1 MLQKK
6 SKILLYFLCG
16 IAIPCLLLSYFA
28 YRGIQNDRA
37 IYEQQMLQKNQQTAG
52 RIVETIHSH
61 FCEIEQ
67 RAASLIA
74 SLPRHP
80 DPPLL
85 DRLHSLKNS
94 HPLVEDCFLFNSQT
108 DEISLPVSRLLFTH
122 DNKMENANPQRDIA
136 VLPGFAQGLQSEF
149 QKHDFGQA
157 VKSYQAAF
165 SDAKNKSI
173 KGEILNAI
181 ARTQKKAGNFSD
193 AIESYQN
200 LLEEFGEVV
209 SSNGIPLK
217 LAAQIELGFIYRT
230 LKDTL
235 KSFQHYLTAYH
246 DLFQGTCLLEQS
258 RYEFWSHTLNDSLHK
273 IFQDE
278 NSSFHF
284 VFSDSFKTIQDEESQ
299 QKKITRR
306 LLKFQAEAGNLIS
319 KKLLSRPGSDFFR
332 FGVSLDDQQY
342 FVSMIGPMPKE
353 STDFLGILWRRNL
366 IQDSLLHF
374 LMNEHLP
381 DDHISWKVTDD
392 ENCVILQS
400 ENYAAENTRLLVTA
414 SFVDNFPN
422 WTLALFRQNPNLI
435 EDLLA
440 SRRSFYFYVF
450 LLIAGILVFGLILT
464 IRSVS
469 HELEFVKLKSD
480 FVSSVSHELKSP
492 LTSIRQ
498 LAEMLQ
504 TGRVPT
510 EERRQKY
517 YDVIVEQSKRL
528 ALMISNVLDFAKME
542 DGKKQF
548 EFESTDMEP
557 FLREAIAE
565 IQQQVSHQ
573 EFTITVNIAKTLPTI
588 AIDRNAI
595 SQAITNLFD
604 NAIKYSDLIKT
615 VNVDSFLKD
624 GYLHISIQDF
634 GAGISQEEM
643 AKIFDRFYR
652 GNTEF
657 IRSRKGSGLGLTLVK
672 QIIQAHHGTIE
683 IASEPG
689 RGSTF
694 TIKIPA
700 H

>member
-1 MLQKK
+1 VLQKK

-37 IYEQQMLQKNQQTAG
+37 IYEQQMLQKNQQIAG
-52 RIVETIHSH
+52 RIVATTHSC
-61 FCEIEQ
+61 FSEIEL
-67 RAASLIA
+67 RTASLIA
-74 SLPRHP
+74 SLPI
-80 DPPLL
+80 DSDPLL
-85 DRLHSLKNS
+85 LDKLHSLKNS
-94 HPLVEDCFLFNSQT
+94 HPIIEDCFLFNSKT
-108 DEISLPVSRLLFTH
+108 DEIALPVSRLLFTH
-122 DNKMENANPQRDIA
+122 DNKVENNNPQRDVA
-136 VLPGFAQGLQSEF
+136 FLPGFAQGLQNEF
-149 QKHDFGQA
+149 QKHDYGQA
-157 VKSYQAAF
+157 IKSYQAAF
-165 SDAKNKSI
+165 SNAKNRNL

-193 AIESYQN
+193 AIQSYQK
-200 LLEEFGEVV
+200 LSGEFSEVF

-217 LAAQIELGFIYRT
+217 LAAQIELGFIYGA

-235 KSFQHYLTAYH
+235 KSVQHYLTAYH
-246 DLFQGTCLLEQS
+246 DLFQGTWSLEQS

-284 VFSDSFKTIQDEESQ
+284 VYFDSFKTIQDEESQ
-299 QKKITRR
+299 HKKTTRR
-306 LLKFQAEAGNLIS
+306 LLKFQTEAGNLIS
-319 KKLLSRPGSDFFR
+319 RKFLSRPGSDSYR
-332 FGVSLDDQQY
+332 FGVSLDDQDY
-342 FVSMIGPMPKE
+342 FISLVGPMLKE
-353 STDFLGILWRRNL
+353 LNDFFGILWRRNL
-366 IQDSLLHF
+366 IQDSLLFF
-374 LMNEHLP
+374 LTNENLP
-381 DDHISWKVTDD
+381 DDHISWIISDD
-392 ENCVILQS
+392 EKQVISQS
-400 ENYAAENTRLLVTA
+400 ENYAAENTSLLVTT

-422 WTLALFRQNPNLI
+422 WTLALYRQNPNLI
-435 EDLLA
+435 EDLLS
-440 SRRSFYFYVF
+440 SRRSIYFYIF
-450 LLIAGILVFGLILT
+450 MLIAGILAFGLFLS

-528 ALMISNVLDFAKME
+528 SLMISNVLDFAKME
-542 DGKKQF
+542 ERKKQF
-548 EFESTDMEP
+548 KFESTDMGQ
-557 FLREAIAE
+557 FLREAIAG

-573 EFTITVNIAKTLPTI
+573 EFEINVNIATTLPTI

-595 SQAITNLFD
+595 SQAITNLLD

-615 VNVDSFLKD
+615 VNVGAFQKD
-624 GYLHISIQDF
+624 GNLHISVQDF
-634 GAGISQEEM
+634 GVGIDKEDM

-652 GNTEF
+652 GTNEF
-657 IRSRKGSGLGLTLVK
+657 IRSKKGSGLGLTLVK
-672 QIIQAHHGTIE
+672 QIIQAHHGAIE

-689 RGSTF
+689 KGSTF
-694 TIKIPA
+694 TIRLPI
-700 H
+700 